1 MLVAFAAVWF
11 IVFLPSV
18 GKKNRDKDASSKAR
32 REQREALTAKS
43 SPAIAGKVS
52 KAKTA
57 ERVLLGLTIAAIVAT
72 LVAVFQ
78 GSTLGAIVGV
88 TAVAAFAVFSRVA
101 HSRIS
106 SALETGSRRRAKL
119 APGLTAGI
127 AQNTDA
133 AEFVE
138 DKTWNPIALPQQVY
152 QSKIGTLESP
162 TLAEVVNLEIPQVLE
177 SETLDEILRRRRAN

>member
-32 REQREALTAKS
+32 REQREALTANS
-43 SPAIAGKVS
+43 SPVIAGKVS

-57 ERVLLGLTIAAIVAT
+57 ERVLLALTTAAILAT

-78 GSTLGAIVGV
+78 GSTLGAVVGV
-88 TAVAAFAVFSRVA
+88 AAIATFAVLSRVA
-101 HSRIS
+101 HSKIS
-106 SALETGSRRRAKL
+106 NALKTGSRRRAKL
-119 APGLTAGI
+119 APGLTDGSRPSADVD
-127 AQNTDA
+127 N
-133 AEFVE
+133 FVE
-138 DKTWNPIALPQQVY
+138 DKTWNPTALPQQVY
-152 QSKIGTLESP
+152 QSKVGTLDTP
-162 TLAEVVNLEIPQVLE
+162 TLAEVVKLEIPQVLE